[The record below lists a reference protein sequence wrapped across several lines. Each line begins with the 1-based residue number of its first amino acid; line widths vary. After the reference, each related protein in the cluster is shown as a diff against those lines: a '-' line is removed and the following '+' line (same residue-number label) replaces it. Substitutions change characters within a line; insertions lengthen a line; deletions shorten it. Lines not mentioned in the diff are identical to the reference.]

1 MFIRMKLGFL
11 NPLAKFMVKVMI
23 KNTQNTDIMIVFDHT
38 TKMATKE
45 N

>member
-1 MFIRMKLGFL
+1 MRMKLGLL
-11 NPLAKFMVKVMI
+11 NPLAEFMVKVLI
-23 KNTQNTDIMIVFDHT
+23 RNTQIIDIMIVFDHT